1 MLETDEGQEY
11 FIHET
16 DLIKFYKE
24 FLIGKIHDAKK
35 QGKPNIE
42 FLNKPYEVA
51 VLIIQEYFQNI
62 GSPRV
67 LRTLEECFS
76 QGSVVSKT
84 LVNQKMGT
92 LTLFAFD
99 QDQGL
104 SEHTA
109 RFDTVVQ
116 ILDGKE
122 KLTIGGKVITALIGQ
137 MVLMPAVVPHALKA
151 VEKFKMLLTMIRS

>member
-1 MLETDEGQEY
+1 MKP
-11 FIHET
+11 I
-16 DLIKFYKE
+16 LIKFYKE
-24 FLIGKIHDAKK
+24 FLIGKIHDTKK

-42 FLNKPYEVA
+42 IFKQTYEVA
-51 VLIIQEYFQNI
+51 VLTIQEYLENI

-67 LRTLEECFS
+67 LRTLEECCS
-76 QGSVVSKT
+76 QGSIVSKT

-92 LTLFAFD
+92 LTLFAFH
-99 QDQGL
+99 QEQGL

-122 KLTIGGKVITALIGQ
+122 KLTIGGKVIPALIGQ